1 MKLIIIKKEERKI
14 MQKLV
19 TVLISFIMVLPVSSI
34 VVFGD
39 MHPRSMMERS
49 SSGDILAVMCSD
61 PYPVLG
67 EPVTLVLTV
76 EGKAAHRFNET
87 VTVTDEFYGLAAVNN
102 DMVWVSGNV
111 TISQISMTIG
121 RLPTYTKSIAWY
133 PSVVGNHRFHIQTG
147 PSSEQDYN
155 VSVSFD
161 VQGIIAPSFGCP
173 SIIRKDTMQDFSVT
187 IAENRNTTD
196 EPAQL
201 LQVELMAIDGSIQ
214 YAVENQTMIWSTQS
228 TSGIHTVQDDLIAH
242 YSIASIPDGFY
253 NLSVTTT
260 KTTYTWPHA
269 VKIMGS
275 DPTNYTIV
283 QFTDIHIG
291 KYVSFADKK
300 KELTRLITYAN
311 QNIHPDF
318 FIVSGDSV
326 DWYNVKCRRNVF
338 LDLRD
343 ALLTS
348 TVPVFIVPGNHE
360 RYGNPVVL
368 LYYPFT
374 NLTSYHRFL
383 NPLNDYSF
391 HYGGMNF
398 VFLDSG
404 YDYSRWEIQ
413 PQIWNTTPEGSGLS
427 NTQMYLLNN
436 IWGNSELH
444 QIITMHHPAVYNKND
459 SGPGAV
465 PNNLTSGNDQC
476 IAFNRAAFISYCILH
491 NVSLVL
497 AGHTHESHV
506 FTASGKETSNSS
518 AWPLFV
524 QTRSSTLSGKEDG
537 GRVIEIAF
545 GVVERYDYA
554 VFP

>member
-1 MKLIIIKKEERKI
+1 
-14 MQKLV
+14 MQKLI
-19 TVLISFIMVLPVSSI
+19 TVLISFIMVLPISSI
-34 VVFGD
+34 VVLGD
-39 MHPRSMMERS
+39 MHTRSTMERS
-49 SSGDILAVMCSD
+49 SSGDILAVICSD
-61 PYPVLG
+61 PYPTLG

-76 EGKAAHRFNET
+76 EGRALQQFNET
-87 VTVTDEFYGLAAVNN
+87 INVTDEFNGFAAADNA
-102 DMVWVSGNV
+102 MAWVSSNV
-111 TISQISMTIG
+111 TISQTSMTIG
-121 RLPTYTKSIAWY
+121 RLPTYKKGIVWY
-133 PSVVGNHRFHIQTG
+133 PSVVGNHRFHVQTG
-147 PSSEQDYN
+147 SSEQDCI

-161 VQGIIAPSFGCP
+161 IQGIIAPSFGCP
-173 SIIRKDTMQDFSVT
+173 SIIRRDSMQDISVT
-187 IAENRNTTD
+187 VAENRNITD

-201 LQVELMAIDGSIQ
+201 LQVELQAIDGSVH
-214 YAVENQTMIWSTQS
+214 YMVENQTMIWSTQI
-228 TSGIHTVQDDLIAH
+228 TTGAHTVQDELIAH
-242 YSIASIPDGFY
+242 YSIASIPNGFY

-260 KTTYTWPHA
+260 ETTYTWPHA
-269 VKIMGS
+269 VKIMAS
-275 DPTNYTIV
+275 DPATYSIV

-291 KYVSFADKK
+291 KYLDPINKK
-300 KELTRLITYAN
+300 KELTGLITYADK
-311 QNIHPDF
+311 NIHPDF

-326 DWYNVKCRRNVF
+326 DWYNVKRHRNVF
-338 LDLRD
+338 LELRD
-343 ALLTS
+343 VLLES

-404 YDYSRWEIQ
+404 YDFSRWEIKL
-413 PQIWNTTPEGSGLS
+413 PQIWNTTPESSGLT
-427 NTQMYLLNN
+427 NTQMFLLETL
-436 IWGNSELH
+436 WGDGQAH
-444 QIITMHHPAVYNKND
+444 QIITMHHPAVYDRND

-476 IAFNRAAFISYCILH
+476 IAFNRGAFISYCIDH
-491 NVSLVL
+491 NVCLVF

-524 QTRSSTLSGKEDG
+524 QTRSSTLSGKENG
-537 GRVIEIAF
+537 GRVIEVASGI
-545 GVVERYDYA
+545 VEQYGYA
-554 VFP
+554 VFS